1 MSESCLT
8 CGLEVPDGLDLCP
21 RDGTPVLAGQS
32 AADPLIGTKLGD
44 YVITS
49 RIGGGGMGIVYE
61 ALQPVINKRVAVKVI
76 RPDVGR
82 DEKSIQRFLEEARTS
97 TSIRHRGI
105 VDVFNFG
112 QLPDGRPY
120 MVMEYLNGASLDEL
134 IAERGSMNVSECLW
148 ILDEVLSALIA
159 AHRAGV
165 IHRDLKPSNI
175 FVVTEPSSGS
185 RYTKLLDFGI
195 AKLSKRATEDTWHT
209 EAAAEGVV
217 GTVHYMAPEQLRVE
231 AISPRTDLYALGC
244 VAYELLTGHPP
255 FKFGSAA
262 QVAAAHLEKAP
273 ARLTVVLPDTPP
285 AVDGFVFS
293 LLAKRPDERPRSARA
308 ARETLK
314 SLRTALGLVRF
325 GDLSH
330 DTTNPKLEV
339 FDSSTYVRDR
349 SPTERLLSSRS
360 RWIAALGAC
369 AILATAAVPAFR
381 LLAFQPSTRLPAA
394 QESTNR
400 EKLEPA
406 LPHADPTIAG
416 TAADEP
422 GAPLPADQSVEAL
435 PPTADATKPSNRL
448 PEEQRL
454 PDVPQVAPS
463 PPPLRIKSVAQRRK
477 RRNSVASRQP
487 EPKMSAE
494 PRAEQPR
501 VGYLTIDAA
510 PWAHVKIN
518 GRYIRDTPI
527 ADYAVQE
534 GPVTIEFEH
543 PELGRRVVKRVV
555 KAGTRELVSERFE

>member
-1 MSESCLT
+1 MSESCPT
-8 CGLEVPDGLDLCP
+8 CGLEVPEGLELCP
-21 RDGTPVLAGQS
+21 RDGTPLLAGQS

-61 ALQPVINKRVAVKVI
+61 ALQPVINKRVAIKVI

-97 TSIRHRGI
+97 TAIGHRGI

-112 QLPDGRPY
+112 QLHDGRPY
-120 MVMEYLNGASLDEL
+120 MVMEYLTGASLDGL
-134 IAERGSMNVSECLW
+134 IAERGLMGVSECLW

-217 GTVHYMAPEQLRVE
+217 GTVHYMAPEQLRAE

-255 FKFGSAA
+255 FKFGAAA
-262 QVAAAHLEKAP
+262 QVAAAHLEKMP
-273 ARLTVVLPDTPP
+273 ERLTAVRADIPR
-285 AVDGFVFS
+285 AVDGFVLS
-293 LLAKRPDERPRSARA
+293 LMAKRPEERPRSARA

-314 SLRTALGLVRF
+314 SLRTALGLVRSE
-325 GDLSH
+325 DLNQ
-330 DTTNPKLEV
+330 DTNEPKLEV
-339 FDSSTYVRDR
+339 FDSATSVRN
-349 SPTERLLSSRS
+349 SLPTEKQLFTSRS

-369 AILATAAVPAFR
+369 AILASAAVPAFR
-381 LLAFQPSTRLPAA
+381 LLASQPSTSTSSPAA
-394 QESTNR
+394 QQLTNSQ
-400 EKLEPA
+400 KLEPA
-406 LPHADPTIAG
+406 LLHADPITPSIRP
-416 TAADEP
+416 DEP
-422 GAPLPADQSVEAL
+422 GATLPPDPSVEAL
-435 PPTADATKPSNRL
+435 PPAADATKPSNAL
-448 PEEQRL
+448 PEEQRSS
-454 PDVPQVAPS
+454 DVPVAAPS
-463 PPPLRIKSVAQRRK
+463 PPPLPIKSLVHRRK
-477 RRNSVASRQP
+477 RSYSVASRTP
-487 EPKMSAE
+487 AAE
-494 PRAEQPR
+494 RPR
-501 VGYLTIDAA
+501 VGYLTIDAI

-534 GPVTIEFEH
+534 GPVTVEFEN
-543 PELGRRVVKRVV
+543 PELGKRTVRRVV
-555 KAGTRELVSERFE
+555 KAGTRELVSEKFE

>member
-8 CGLEVPDGLDLCP
+8 CGLEVPEGLELCP

-49 RIGGGGMGIVYE
+49 RIGSGGMGIVYE

-82 DEKSIQRFLEEARTS
+82 EEKSIQRFLEEARTS

-120 MVMEYLNGASLDEL
+120 MVMEYLNGASLEEL

-217 GTVHYMAPEQLRVE
+217 GTVHYMAPEQLRAE

-262 QVAAAHLEKAP
+262 QVAAAHLEKVP
-273 ARLTVVLPDTPP
+273 VRLTAVHPDTPP

-314 SLRTALGLVRF
+314 SLRTALGLVRL

-349 SPTERLLSSRS
+349 SPTKRLLTSRS

-394 QESTNR
+394 QKSTNR
-400 EKLEPA
+400 ETLEPA
-406 LPHADPTIAG
+406 FPQADPTIAA

-422 GAPLPADQSVEAL
+422 GASLPAEAL
-435 PPTADATKPSNRL
+435 PSSADATKPSKGL
-448 PEEQRL
+448 SGEQQS
-454 PDVPQVAPS
+454 PDVPVAAPS
-463 PPPLRIKSVAQRRK
+463 PPPVPIKSVPHRRK
-477 RRNSVASRQP
+477 RSNSVASRRPQP
-487 EPKMSAE
+487 KTPAE
-494 PRAEQPR
+494 PWAEQPR
-501 VGYLTIDAA
+501 IGYLTIDAA

-543 PELGRRVVKRVV
+543 PDLGKRVVKRVV

>member
-1 MSESCLT
+1 
-8 CGLEVPDGLDLCP
+8 
-21 RDGTPVLAGQS
+21 VLAGQS
-32 AADPLIGTKLGD
+32 ATDPLIGTKLGD
-44 YVITS
+44 YVVTS

-120 MVMEYLNGASLDEL
+120 MVMEYLNGASLEEL
-134 IAERGSMNVSECLW
+134 IAERGSMTVSECLW

-175 FVVTEPSSGS
+175 FVVTEPASGS

-217 GTVHYMAPEQLRVE
+217 GTVHYMAPEQLRAE

-255 FKFGSAA
+255 FKFSSAA
-262 QVAAAHLEKAP
+262 QVAAAHLEKMP
-273 ARLTVVLPDTPP
+273 ERLAAVRADTPP

-293 LLAKRPDERPRSARA
+293 LMAKRPDERPRSARA

-314 SLRTALGLVRF
+314 SLRTALGLVRL
-325 GDLSH
+325 GDLNP
-330 DTTNPKLEV
+330 DTNEPKLEI
-339 FDSSTYVRDR
+339 FDSATHVRNR
-349 SPTERLLSSRS
+349 LPTDSLLTSRS
-360 RWIAALGAC
+360 RWIAAFGAC

-394 QESTNR
+394 QKSTNR
-400 EKLEPA
+400 DKLEPA
-406 LPHADPTIAG
+406 LPNVDPTIARIHP
-416 TAADEP
+416 DEP
-422 GAPLPADQSVEAL
+422 GASPPPDPSVEA
-435 PPTADATKPSNRL
+435 PPPSADATKPSNAL
-448 PEEQRL
+448 PQEQQS
-454 PDVPQVAPS
+454 PDVPVATPS
-463 PPPLRIKSVAQRRK
+463 PPPVPINSVVHRRN
-477 RRNSVASRQP
+477 RSNSVASRRPQP
-487 EPKMSAE
+487 KTPAE
-494 PRAEQPR
+494 PWAEQPR
-501 VGYLTIDAA
+501 IGYLTIDAA

-518 GRYIRDTPI
+518 GRYVRDTPI

-534 GPVTIEFEH
+534 GPVTIEFEN
-543 PELGRRVVKRVV
+543 PELGKRTVQRVV
-555 KAGTRELVSERFE
+555 KAGARELVSEKFE

>member
-1 MSESCLT
+1 MSCPT
-8 CGLEVPDGLDLCP
+8 CGLEVPEELELCP
-21 RDGTPVLAGQS
+21 RDGSPVLASQS
-32 AADPLIGTKLGD
+32 APDALIGVKLGD

-49 RIGGGGMGIVYE
+49 RIGGGGMGIVYD

-82 DEKSIQRFLEEARTS
+82 DEKGIQRFLEEARTS

-120 MVMEYLNGASLDEL
+120 MVMEYLHGASLDEL
-134 IAERGSMNVSECLW
+134 IAERGSMSVSECLW
-148 ILDEVLSALIA
+148 ILDEVFSALIA

-185 RYTKLLDFGI
+185 RYAKLLDFGI

-217 GTVHYMAPEQLRVE
+217 GTVHYMAPEQLRAE

-255 FKFGSAA
+255 FQFGSAA
-262 QVAAAHLEKAP
+262 QVAAAHLEKMP
-273 ARLTVVLPDTPP
+273 ERLTAVRPEIPP

-314 SLRTALGLVRF
+314 SLRTTLGLVRL
-325 GDLSH
+325 GDLAQ
-330 DTTNPKLEV
+330 DTNEPKLQEV
-339 FDSSTYVRDR
+339 FNPATYVRDR
-349 SPTERLLSSRS
+349 FPGKKLLTSRS
-360 RWIAALGAC
+360 RWIAALGASVV
-369 AILATAAVPAFR
+369 LASAAVPAFR
-381 LLAFQPSTRLPAA
+381 LLASQPAPPAP
-394 QESTNR
+394 QSTNS

-406 LPHADPTIAG
+406 LLHAESTDAWLRL
-416 TAADEP
+416 DEP
-422 GAPLPADQSVEAL
+422 AAPLRPDPGVEAL
-435 PPTADATKPSNRL
+435 PPVAEETKSSSAR
-448 PEEQRL
+448 PEEQRSAAGPL
-454 PDVPQVAPS
+454 AASSSPSAPV
-463 PPPLRIKSVAQRRK
+463 KSVAHRRK
-477 RRNSVASRQP
+477 RGRSVTSRLLQTKEAADATAKRP
-487 EPKMSAE
+487 
-494 PRAEQPR
+494 QI
-501 VGYLTIDAA
+501 GYLTIDAA

-534 GPVTIEFEH
+534 GPVTIEFEN
-543 PELGRRVVKRVV
+543 PELGRRTVQRVV
-555 KAGTRELVSERFE
+555 KAGARELVSEKFE